1 MAKKL
6 IALLLTMAVLLSA
19 CFCGMTAVA
28 ADSVKVTGVGIF
40 DQSPN
45 KGMHT
50 FEGGSKVIQITF
62 DGTFW
67 TAAETATW
75 VEWEESINTKL
86 LINGKIPTDWIDASW
101 GSVQIHVKKSDALG
115 QYLEINLSDYEGLPS
130 ENTDSTIQILNG
142 FAGTVAEDYTFKY
155 TANNNVPYELEV
167 EEAQPVAVTG
177 VGIFDQTPNKGIH
190 TFDNGS
196 KVIQIKFDKDF
207 WVYENATTNNGKN
220 GNWVEWEESIN
231 TKLLI
236 NGRTPTDWIYDNGD
250 ASWGCVQI
258 YVKKN
263 DALGQYLEINF
274 ADYAGLPS
282 ETTDSTIQILSGFAG
297 TVTEDY
303 TFKYKANNNVPYAL
317 EGAEGVG
324 VTGVGIFDQ
333 TPNKGIHT
341 FDNGAKLIQITFD
354 SDFWV
359 YENAGTNDGKN
370 GNYLE
375 WEASI
380 NNYLLING
388 KKPQEWIGE
397 SWGSVITYA
406 KRSDTLGQY
415 LEINLSAIDGLP
427 SETTDSTIKILSGF
441 AGTVTKDYT
450 FRYTANK
457 NKPYTLKTA
466 NGVEVMGVGIFDQT
480 PNKGI
485 HTFDNGSKVIQIKFD
500 EDFWVYEN
508 ATTNDGKNGNWVEW
522 EESINTKLLING
534 KTPTDWIFD
543 NGDASWGCVQIYVK
557 NSDALG
563 QYLEINLKDYDGLPA
578 EGENATIE
586 ILSGFAGTVLDDYTY
601 QYDGEYN
608 EPFVRNDCFITGV
621 GVFDQTPS
629 VGIHTYDSGRH
640 LVYATFKDTFW
651 GVDTQNWIQYKE
663 FGLTDQIVVN
673 GRTLSSWVD
682 EYGDAAVFMHVN
694 KSDALGQYLYMEF
707 SNTVPGLLS
716 PDSDNYITFLSDFP
730 IYNKGTL
737 GENVTFVYDS
747 AANKPFFMKSSVSDE
762 LYGNKK
768 EAGNYLIWDFENSA
782 EGFTSNGGSISA
794 TNKALKYQATD
805 SSVLYSEAGLQV
817 PASKIRTLELRLKTN
832 EATKLTVGW
841 DRGNGF
847 KDKNKATIDLTA
859 DGEYHEYQISFN
871 TVSGWKEYI
880 EQLSFTFDKADA
892 IEIDQIR
899 LVGMTISVFP
909 WLTGNYDYDVDL
921 LLTIKN
927 ELISENNVFQIGFSS
942 LVEYMTSTDSNG
954 NYAPNGLRSAEYLAS
969 LAKATGMPV
978 TIWLRND
985 PWAEATN
992 GVAAELYAVDNN
1004 VMWTQDNVAYR
1015 TNTTGYYHFCLAQND
1030 INGNQTDYWTQTDK
1044 LLAQCAADVAKA
1056 IAKYP
1061 GYISSVTTTSEYYY
1075 ATEIKGKYLD
1085 YNPNTIKEF
1094 RDYAKTL
1101 YGSISEFNAAY
1112 GTAFTTYELLST
1124 DYDASTVENAG
1135 GFDAPRS
1142 DSNAAFAALWT
1153 EFRGKQINTALTRL
1167 VDIMDDYIDSKLI
1180 YTHQICGDSFTHGS
1194 PIWDGDVAGSNIGID
1209 MHNFEATA
1217 ENISQ
1222 IVGLIGN
1229 DITRT
1234 WGVPEW
1240 IPTAFDG
1247 NAMSYS
1253 VLKSFVAAGAKFI
1266 GPFNYNSGDM
1276 YDIKNS
1282 ESMQA
1287 IIDLI
1292 GNYGDNYT
1300 LGDVD
1305 ENTTIDIR
1313 DLVRA
1318 KKHLYDSSVSVNNK
1332 AFDMDYNDSL
1342 DSEDIKEIRKVLIA
1356 G

>member
-101 GSVQIHVKKSDALG
+101 GSVQIHVKKSDVLG

-196 KVIQIKFDKDF
+196 KVIQIKFDEDF

-274 ADYAGLPS
+274 ADYA
-282 ETTDSTIQILSGFAG
+282 
-297 TVTEDY
+297 
-303 TFKYKANNNVPYAL
+303 
-317 EGAEGVG
+317 
-324 VTGVGIFDQ
+324 
-333 TPNKGIHT
+333 
-341 FDNGAKLIQITFD
+341 
-354 SDFWV
+354 
-359 YENAGTNDGKN
+359 
-370 GNYLE
+370 
-375 WEASI
+375 
-380 NNYLLING
+380 
-388 KKPQEWIGE
+388 
-397 SWGSVITYA
+397 
-406 KRSDTLGQY
+406 
-415 LEINLSAIDGLP
+415 GLP

-543 NGDASWGCVQIYVK
+543 NGDASRGCVQIYVK

-1075 ATEIKGKYLD
+1075 ATEIDGKYLD